1 MVSPGPSVSCA
12 HPCSSHSPAVES
24 RRLSILLYKE
34 MLGLLLGEGCASAL
48 EDDLPPDTWTLID
61 SLASRSTPID
71 QIPTSSYT
79 TSPGIIFSSLS
90 CRWNGNCSW
99 MLRSG
104 VEGAMAG
111 SQCTNT
117 TQMQIQTC
125 TFVLYRQLSC
135 TLGLSQRE
143 GKGKMHEQLA
153 IIALLSQ
160 DDEHIQ

>member
-1 MVSPGPSVSCA
+1 
-12 HPCSSHSPAVES
+12 
-24 RRLSILLYKE
+24 
-34 MLGLLLGEGCASAL
+34 
-48 EDDLPPDTWTLID
+48 
-61 SLASRSTPID
+61 
-71 QIPTSSYT
+71 
-79 TSPGIIFSSLS
+79 
-90 CRWNGNCSW
+90 
-99 MLRSG
+99 
-104 VEGAMAG
+104 MAG

-160 DDEHIQ
+160 DDEHIHVIVLTYIGPLSAIRLVKTSA